1 VLLLSSSSSLQ
12 LSDAVEQVAME
23 FSEDCRNLWFLWIS
37 FFVSSILRK
46 SSVAE
51 STMLSAAS
59 KDCCTVNVFVF
70 LELFV
75 FFLFFFFVVVVVVVL
90 AFIVVWP
97 GLVGDVPAVNED
109 DVSSMGSSLMVKRD
123 FLLVRNLIMVL
134 AECRLCIV
142 SGRGFDLLLLQ
153 FVVGVAFVWRLAN
166 PIIIILFV
174 FVFVFVFV
182 LAFAD
187 AVCCI
192 FGV

>member
-1 VLLLSSSSSLQ
+1 M
-12 LSDAVEQVAME
+12 D
-23 FSEDCRNLWFLWIS
+23 FSEDCRKWWFLWIS
-37 FFVSSILRK
+37 FLVSSILRK

-59 KDCCTVNVFVF
+59 KDCCTVCVF
-70 LELFV
+70 LELLLV
-75 FFLFFFFVVVVVVVL
+75 FFFFLLSFVVVVVVVF
-90 AFIVVWP
+90 AYIVVRL

-109 DVSSMGSSLMVKRD
+109 DVSRMGSSLMVKRD

-142 SGRGFDLLLLQ
+142 SGRVFDLPLQQ
-153 FVVGVAFVWRLAN
+153 FVVVVALVWRLAN
-166 PIIIILFV
+166 PIIILFV

-187 AVCCI
+187 AVLYFRRVKYFVLRLILCADTDT
-192 FGV
+192 